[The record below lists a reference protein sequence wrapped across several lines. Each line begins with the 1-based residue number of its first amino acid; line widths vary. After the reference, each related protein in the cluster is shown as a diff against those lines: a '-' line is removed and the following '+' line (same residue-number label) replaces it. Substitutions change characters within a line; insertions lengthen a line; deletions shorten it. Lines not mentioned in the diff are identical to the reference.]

1 MQTLS
6 VLKTGQTAT
15 IMAIHV
21 DSAFRYRLNALG
33 FKIGKPL
40 SVLRTAPFNGPLH
53 LRLGNTE
60 VMIRKDDAAMI
71 EVEV

>member
-6 VLKTGQTAT
+6 KLKTGQTAT

-40 SVLRTAPFNGPLH
+40 SVLRSAPFSGPLH

-60 VMIRKDDAAMI
+60 VMLRKDDAALI
-71 EVEV
+71 EVEL